1 MHLIRRKLRPSLAAA
16 LGVAAVCSFAGVAAS
31 TPDAHAAT
39 RIPVTGLPGFGQA
52 VVDMATSRVFV
63 SEGTDPSSSNSTT
76 PAQGIVVT
84 DLSGNYLTTIDEG
97 TGAQGLTLAPD
108 GKLYAALSLAGK
120 VAQIDPATYSETDYP
135 LPAGDVPQH
144 VAAQSGKVW
153 VSYDTGTAGAI
164 GDITPGA
171 TSSFQDDSI
180 LSPSPWSSAPLLAAD
195 PSDGGTVVA
204 ASTGQAPPALASF
217 DVSGAS
223 PTVNAHSSSVSDCA
237 GQATQVAVLPGG
249 GRFTVA
255 CNLGSPQF
263 FWSVGD
269 PVFSTTDLSEQGL
282 YGSPGEPGS
291 IAVAPDGATATGS
304 VTSSQPDPN
313 AEDLAVFDPGTTQPA
328 TQSYAL
334 EGTWGGAGYAP
345 ANLAPGGL
353 AWGDSTVLAAVL
365 AENNGNN
372 TAPIVYEVH
381 VITYPL
387 LNQSQITLGGIN
399 PEPLGQSITI
409 AGGLDLSYYGNT
421 GGYYPSQTV
430 TLSRTSPDG
439 TTVQI
444 GQTTTSTYGG
454 RFTFSDT
461 PPALGTYTY
470 TVSFAGDP
478 ATNTAPDTTSRTVT
492 VLKPAQ
498 ASLQLPQAVPAN
510 QSFKLTGVL
519 TANGAPAAGKTMNIW
534 RTASDGT
541 EVVVGQAVTDSSG
554 AFTISDTLSALGT
567 YTYTAS
573 FFGDEDTGPAS
584 ATGTVTV
591 LDPAQITLQLP
602 KTALPN
608 QTVDASGS
616 LAFASGASAS
626 GKTVTVTRSNP
637 DGTTTTLTVTTDT
650 NGSFSFKDKP
660 STVGTYTYTARYAD
674 SATGTVTGQAS
685 ASVTVAKES

>member
-1 MHLIRRKLRPSLAAA
+1 MHLMGRRLRPSLAAA
-16 LGVAAVCSFAGVAAS
+16 LGVAAACSLAGIAAS
-31 TPDAHAAT
+31 TSDAHAAT
-39 RIPVTGLPGFGQA
+39 RIPVSGLPGFGQA
-52 VVDMATSRVFV
+52 VVDMAASRVFI

-153 VSYDTGTAGAI
+153 VSYGTGAAGAI

-204 ASTGQAPPALASF
+204 VSAGQAPPAFASF
-217 DVSGAS
+217 DVSGTT
-223 PTVNAHSSSVSDCA
+223 PTVNAHSSSVSDCV
-237 GQATQVAVLPGG
+237 GQTTQVAVLPGG

-255 CNLGSPQF
+255 CDLGGPQVS
-263 FWSVGD
+263 WSD

-313 AEDLAVFDPGTTQPA
+313 AEDLTVFAPGTTQPG
-328 TQSYAL
+328 TQEYSL
-334 EGTWGGAGYAP
+334 EGTWGGSGTAP

-365 AENNGNN
+365 AEDNGN
-372 TAPIVYEVH
+372 TAPNVYEVH

-387 LNQSQITLGGIN
+387 LDQSQITLPTIT

-409 AGGLDLSYYGNT
+409 AGKLDLSYYANT
-421 GGYYPSQTV
+421 GGYYPSETV
-430 TLSRTSPDG
+430 ALSRTSPDG
-439 TTVQI
+439 TTVQV

-454 RFTFSDT
+454 LFTFSDT

-478 ATNTAPDTTSRTVT
+478 ATNTAPDTASQTVN

-498 ASLQLPQAVPAN
+498 ASLQLPQAVLAN

-519 TANGAPAAGKTMNIW
+519 TGNGAPAAGKMMNII
-534 RTASDGT
+534 RSAPDGT
-541 EVVVGQAVTDSSG
+541 TTQIGQAVTDSDG
-554 AFTISDTLSALGT
+554 AFTISDTPSELGT
-567 YTYTAS
+567 YTYTAY

-584 ATGTVTV
+584 ATGTLTV
-591 LDPAQITLQLP
+591 LEPAQITLQLP

-608 QTVDASGS
+608 QPVDASGS
-616 LAFASGASAS
+616 LAFASGAAAS

-637 DGTTTTLTVTTDT
+637 DGTTSTITVTTDT
-650 NGSFSFKDKP
+650 EGSFSFRDEP
-660 STVGTYTYTARYAD
+660 PAVGTYTYTARYAD

>member
-1 MHLIRRKLRPSLAAA
+1 MHLIGRKLRPSLAAA

-31 TPDAHAAT
+31 TSDAHAST

-63 SEGTDPSSSNSTT
+63 SEGTDPSSSYSTT

-171 TSSFQDDSI
+171 TSSFQNDSI

-204 ASTGQAPPALASF
+204 ASTGQAPPAFASF
-217 DVSGAS
+217 DVSGAT
-223 PTVNAHSSSVSDCA
+223 PTVNAHSSSLPDCA
-237 GQATQVAVLPGG
+237 FQATEVAVLSG
-249 GRFTVA
+249 GRQFTVD
-255 CNLGSPQF
+255 C
-263 FWSVGD
+263 SVGSSSQSLED

-282 YGSPGEPGS
+282 YWSPSGGGA
-291 IAVAPDGATATGS
+291 IAVAPDGTVAAGSTISSTSNPQNPDLNVFAPVTG
-304 VTSSQPDPN
+304 QP
-313 AEDLAVFDPGTTQPA
+313 

-334 EGTWGGAGYAP
+334 EGTWGGSGLAP

-353 AWGDSTVLAAVL
+353 AWGDGTVLAAVL
-365 AENNGNN
+365 AED
-372 TAPIVYEVH
+372 TAPNVYEVH
-381 VITYPL
+381 VLTYPL
-387 LNQSQITLGGIN
+387 LNQSQITLGAIN

-444 GQTTTSTYGG
+444 GQATTSTYGG
-454 RFTFSDT
+454 LFTFSDT

-498 ASLQLPQAVPAN
+498 ISLQLPRAVPAN

-519 TANGAPAAGKTMNIW
+519 TANGAPAAGKTVNIF
-534 RTASDGT
+534 RIAPDGT
-541 EVVVGQAVTDSSG
+541 DVLVGQAVTDSSG

-567 YTYTAS
+567 YTYTTS
-573 FFGDEDTGPAS
+573 FFGDQDTGPAS

-591 LDPAQITLQLP
+591 LDPAQITLRLP

-637 DGTTTTLTVTTDT
+637 DGTTTTITVTTDT
-650 NGSFSFKDKP
+650 KGSFSFKDEP
-660 STVGTYTYTARYAD
+660 PAVGTYTYTARYAD

>member
-1 MHLIRRKLRPSLAAA
+1 MHLIGRKLRPSLAAV

-31 TPDAHAAT
+31 TSDAHAST
-39 RIPVTGLPGFGQA
+39 GIPVTGLPGFGQA
-52 VVDMATSRVFV
+52 VVDMTASRVFV
-63 SEGTDPSSSNSTT
+63 SEGTDPSSSDSTT

-153 VSYDTGTAGAI
+153 VSYDTGTAGTI

-204 ASTGQAPPALASF
+204 ASAGQAPPAIASF

-223 PTVNAHSSSVSDCA
+223 PTVNAHISSVFGCLE
-237 GQATQVAVLPGG
+237 GATQVAVLPGG
-249 GRFTVA
+249 GRFTMA
-255 CNLGSPQF
+255 CNLGGSQPW
-263 FWSVGD
+263 WSD
-269 PVFSTTDLSEQGL
+269 PVFSTTDLSGQGE

-304 VTSSQPDPN
+304 VTSSLQDPH
-313 AEDLAVFDPGTTQPA
+313 ADDLDVFDPGTTQPA

-345 ANLAPGGL
+345 AKLAPGGL

-365 AENNGNN
+365 AEDTGND
-372 TAPIVYEVH
+372 TAPNLYEVH
-381 VITYPL
+381 VMTYPL
-387 LNQSQITLGGIN
+387 LTQSQIRLPAIN

-409 AGGLDLSYYGNT
+409 AGWLTQYDSGE
-421 GGYYPSQTV
+421 YYPGQTL

-444 GQTTTSTYGG
+444 GQTTTNSYGS
-454 RFTFSDT
+454 FTFSDT

-478 ATNTAPDTTSRTVT
+478 ATNTAPDTMSRTVT

-519 TANGAPAAGKTMNIW
+519 TGNGAPATGKTMHIW

-541 EVVVGQAVTDSSG
+541 EVVIGQAVTDSDG
-554 AFTISDTLSALGT
+554 AFTISDTVSALGT
-567 YTYTAS
+567 YTYTAR
-573 FFGDEDTGPAS
+573 FDGDEDTGPAS
-584 ATGTVTV
+584 TTGTLTV
-591 LDPAQITLQLP
+591 LDPAQITLRLP
-602 KTALPN
+602 TTALPN

-616 LAFASGASAS
+616 LAFGSGASAS

-637 DGTTTTLTVTTDT
+637 DGTTTTITVTTDT
-650 NGSFSFKDKP
+650 KGSFSFKDKP
-660 STVGTYTYTARYAD
+660 STVGTYTYTYTARYAD

-685 ASVTVAKES
+685 AIVTVAKES

>member
-1 MHLIRRKLRPSLAAA
+1 MRMRRP
-16 LGVAAVCSFAGVAAS
+16 G
-31 TPDAHAAT
+31 
-39 RIPVTGLPGFGQA
+39 IPVTGLPGFGQA

-63 SEGTDPSSSNSTT
+63 SEGTNPSSSNSTT

-97 TGAQGLTLAPD
+97 TGAQGLTLATD

-164 GDITPGA
+164 GDITPGE

-204 ASTGQAPPALASF
+204 ASTGQAPPAFASF
-217 DVSGAS
+217 DVSGAT
-223 PTVNAHSSSVSDCA
+223 PAVNAHSSSVSDCV

-255 CNLGSPQF
+255 CNLGGPQF
-263 FWSVGD
+263 LWSD
-269 PVFSTTDLSEQGL
+269 PVFSTVDLSEQGL
-282 YGSPGEPGS
+282 YGSLGEPGS
-291 IAVAPDGATATGS
+291 IAVAPDGAAATGS
-304 VTSSQPDPN
+304 VTSSQPDPH
-313 AEDLAVFDPGTTQPA
+313 ADDLAVFDPGTTQPA

-334 EGTWGGAGYAP
+334 EGTWGGFGSGP
-345 ANLAPGGL
+345 AKLAPGGL

-365 AENNGNN
+365 AEDFGNN
-372 TAPIVYEVH
+372 TAPNLYEVH
-381 VITYPL
+381 VMTHPL
-387 LNQSQITLGGIN
+387 LTQSQINLFGVN

-409 AGGLDLSYYGNT
+409 AGGLTQFFDNPAP
-421 GGYYPSQTV
+421 YPGQTL

-444 GQTTTSTYGG
+444 GQTTTSSNGG
-454 RFTFSDT
+454 LFTFSDT

-478 ATNTAPDTTSRTVT
+478 ATNTAPDTMSRTVT

-519 TANGAPAAGKTMNIW
+519 TANGAPAAGKTMNIF
-534 RTASDGT
+534 RIAPDGT
-541 EVVVGQAVTDSSG
+541 DVLVSQPVTDSDG

-584 ATGTVTV
+584 ATGTLTV
-591 LDPAQITLQLP
+591 LDPAKITLQLP

-608 QTVDASGS
+608 QTIDASGS

-637 DGTTTTLTVTTDT
+637 DGTTTTITVTTDT
-650 NGSFSFKDKP
+650 KGSFSFKDKP
-660 STVGTYTYTARYAD
+660 STAGTYTYTARYAD

>member
-1 MHLIRRKLRPSLAAA
+1 MHLIGRKLRPSLAAA

-31 TPDAHAAT
+31 TSDAHAAT

-52 VVDMATSRVFV
+52 VVDMAASRVFV

-135 LPAGDVPQH
+135 LPAGDAPQH

-180 LSPSPWSSAPLLAAD
+180 LSPSPWSSAPLLVAD

-217 DVSGAS
+217 DVAGAT
-223 PTVNAHSSSVSDCA
+223 PTVNAHSSSVSDCV
-237 GQATQVAVLPGG
+237 GQATQLAVLPGG

-255 CNLGSPQF
+255 CNLGGPQF
-263 FWSVGD
+263 LWVD
-269 PVFSTTDLSEQGL
+269 PVFSTTDLGEQGL
-282 YGSPGEPGS
+282 YGSLGEPGS

-304 VTSSQPDPN
+304 VTSSQPDPH
-313 AEDLAVFDPGTTQPA
+313 ADDLAVFDPGTTQPA

-334 EGTWGGAGYAP
+334 EGTLGGFGSGP

-365 AENNGNN
+365 AEETTPNL
-372 TAPIVYEVH
+372 YEVH
-381 VITYPL
+381 VMTYPL
-387 LNQSQITLGGIN
+387 LTQSQIRLPAIN

-409 AGGLDLSYYGNT
+409 AGQLTQFFDNPAP
-421 GGYYPSQTV
+421 YPGQTL
-430 TLSRTSPDG
+430 TLSRTSLDG

-444 GQTTTSTYGG
+444 GQTTTSSGDDPG
-454 RFTFSDT
+454 LFTFSDT

-478 ATNTAPDTTSRTVT
+478 ATNTAPDTASGTVT
-492 VLKPAQ
+492 VLKPAR
-498 ASLQLPQAVPAN
+498 ASLQLPQAVLAN

-519 TANGAPAAGKTMNIW
+519 TGNGAPAAGKTMNIF
-534 RTASDGT
+534 RINPDGT
-541 EVVVGQAVTDSSG
+541 EVVVGQAVTDSDG
-554 AFTISDTLSALGT
+554 AFTISDTPSALGT

-584 ATGTVTV
+584 ATGTLTV
-591 LDPAQITLQLP
+591 LEPAQITLRLP

-608 QTVDASGS
+608 QPVDASGS

-626 GKTVTVTRSNP
+626 GKTITVTRSNP
-637 DGTTTTLTVTTDT
+637 DGTTTTITVTTDT
-650 NGSFSFKDKP
+650 NGSFSFKDQP
-660 STVGTYTYTARYAD
+660 SAVGTYTYTARYAD

-685 ASVTVAKES
+685 ASVAVAKES